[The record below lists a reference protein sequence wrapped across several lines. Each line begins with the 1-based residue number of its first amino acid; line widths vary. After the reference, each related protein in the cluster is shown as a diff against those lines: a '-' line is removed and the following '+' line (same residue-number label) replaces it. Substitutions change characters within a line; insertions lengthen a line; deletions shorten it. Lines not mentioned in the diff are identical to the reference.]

1 LGVKSVDL
9 PLYLGKRD
17 EAILEVHGEIG
28 SGGVGESILGGVRE
42 STRCSGINSLL
53 HGISFVTM

>member
-1 LGVKSVDL
+1 VDL

-17 EAILEVHGEIG
+17 EVILEVQGEIG
-28 SGGVGESILGGVRE
+28 YGGVGESILGGVRE

-53 HGISFVTM
+53 HGISFVTV